1 MTSVEKAVE
10 IITAQQTEQN
20 ALGPVWCVGEQLKDM
35 LQNDEDAAALVV
47 KDLEQD
53 SMGIAE
59 CEKKIHDFARD
70 NGGFCGPKDAD
81 RIIRKF
87 YGIENT
93 HSPAPAEP
101 AAARRKKISVTDFL

>member
-10 IITAQQTEQN
+10 LITAQQTEQY

-81 RIIRKF
+81 RIIRTF

>member
-53 SMGIAE
+53 GMGIAE
-59 CEKKIHDFARD
+59 CE
-70 NGGFCGPKDAD
+70 
-81 RIIRKF
+81 
-87 YGIENT
+87 
-93 HSPAPAEP
+93 
-101 AAARRKKISVTDFL
+101 